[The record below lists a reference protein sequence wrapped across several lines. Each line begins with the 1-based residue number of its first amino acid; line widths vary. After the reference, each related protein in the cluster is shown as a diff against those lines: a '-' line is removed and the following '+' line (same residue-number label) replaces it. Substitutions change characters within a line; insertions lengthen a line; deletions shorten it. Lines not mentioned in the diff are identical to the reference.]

1 MSESKLVYSTETG
14 RMCPKCGRP
23 QSKCA
28 CKKKKSKA
36 QFREE
41 SDGVIRIRRESKG
54 RKGKTVTTISGFRE
68 KDGVLVALLAAA
80 AAAERP
86 VDDRV
91 DALLDEFGE
100 IHQGKVSVDC
110 PDGRKAPVIE
120 ELEGVL
126 PDEVA
131 GVAVEGINTVDGFK
145 IALADG
151 TWVLVRPSGT
161 EPKMRV
167 YAEAGSEG
175 RVDELLS
182 AGRDLVEPLV

>member
-68 KDGVLVALLAAA
+68 KDGVLREIASDLKTRCGTGGSFKDGIIIMQGDHRETVK
-80 AAAERP
+80 AELTR
-86 VDDRV
+86 
-91 DALLDEFGE
+91 
-100 IHQGKVSVDC
+100 QGFTVKM
-110 PDGRKAPVIE
+110 
-120 ELEGVL
+120 
-126 PDEVA
+126 A
-131 GVAVEGINTVDGFK
+131 GG
-145 IALADG
+145 
-151 TWVLVRPSGT
+151 
-161 EPKMRV
+161 
-167 YAEAGSEG
+167 
-175 RVDELLS
+175 
-182 AGRDLVEPLV
+182 